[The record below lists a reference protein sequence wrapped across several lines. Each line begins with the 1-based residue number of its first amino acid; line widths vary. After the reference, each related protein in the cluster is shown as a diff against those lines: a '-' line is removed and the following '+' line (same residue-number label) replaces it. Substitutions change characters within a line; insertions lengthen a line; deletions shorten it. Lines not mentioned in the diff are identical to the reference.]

1 MKSLKL
7 LLSSIILIAISGC
20 GKFRDG
26 TSIWSE
32 GTWLIPAIPAVGAL
46 IGWVMYFI
54 GRRSGVVVKDTTK
67 GSPTFG
73 KWIDGEGKALP
84 EWPLFVGIFCTVITA
99 LIIVVQNMEK

>member
-7 LLSSIILIAISGC
+7 IWATIVVMLISGC

-32 GTWLIPAIPAVGAL
+32 GTWIIPSIPALGAL
-46 IGWVMYFI
+46 IGWIMYFI
-54 GRRSGVVVKDTTK
+54 GRRSGVIVKDTTK

-73 KWIDGEGKALP
+73 KWLDGKGKAIP
-84 EWPLFVGIFCTVITA
+84 EWPLFVGIFCTVITV
-99 LIIVVQNMEK
+99 LIIIVQNAEK